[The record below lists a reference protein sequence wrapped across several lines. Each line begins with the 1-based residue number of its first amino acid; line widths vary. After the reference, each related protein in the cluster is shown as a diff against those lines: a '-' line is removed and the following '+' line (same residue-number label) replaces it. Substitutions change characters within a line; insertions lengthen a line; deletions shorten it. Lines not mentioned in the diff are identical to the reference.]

1 MSARC
6 PRSAA
11 GFSVIC
17 PPNEIRSRAQRG
29 FTLIELLVV
38 IAVIATLA
46 ALLLPAVQR
55 AREAARRTQCLN
67 NLKQLGLA
75 CHNYADVNRCFPPG
89 EIDLLWYY
97 KYPDNPPGTWAFSDK
112 NYVMPILKFPSTNL
126 GIQNQYDANLN
137 LITTEPPQP
146 LMINFW
152 YVAPPWSWTAYI
164 LPQIEQGNLTIN
176 FAKYGD
182 DTATEDVPCPNWRKD
197 LLVNM
202 EMMRIPIPTYICPSA
217 LLPANRPDGF
227 GYSTYRGVMGAEPY
241 PTPTDPPPT
250 DVDRYGWLF
259 NGMLFPQTA
268 VRFEDVTDGLAN
280 TLLIG
285 ESRFGFWADGASC
298 CARFRDDLLNS
309 TGLPNDF
316 DCYWP
321 FQTMAGRNKPSSGQI
336 VQFFSFGSLHD
347 GAVNFAYAD
356 GSVRPISKI
365 IDRTIVR
372 RLATRA
378 EGAPVMSE
386 Y

>member
-1 MSARC
+1 MSHGAT
-6 PRSAA
+6 ADA
-11 GFSVIC
+11 V
-17 PPNEIRSRAQRG
+17 RAKRG

-38 IAVIATLA
+38 IAVIAILA

-75 CHNYADVNRCFPPG
+75 CHNYADVNGSFPPG

-97 KYPDNPPGTWAFSDK
+97 KYPDNPPGTWAFADK
-112 NYVMPILKFPSTNL
+112 NHVMPILKFPPTNL

-137 LITTEPPQP
+137 LITTTPPQP
-146 LMINFW
+146 LTINFW
-152 YVAPPWSWTAYI
+152 YVAPPWSWMAYI
-164 LPQIEQGNLTIN
+164 LPQIEQGNVTIN

-197 LLVNM
+197 LLINM
-202 EMMRIPIPTYICPSA
+202 EMMRVPIPTYICPSA
-217 LLPANRPDGF
+217 LLLANRPDGF
-227 GYSTYRGVMGAEPY
+227 GYSTYRGVMGAEPF

-259 NGMLFPQTA
+259 NGMLFPQNV
-268 VRFEDVTDGLAN
+268 VRFEDVSDGLSN

-285 ESRFGFWADGASC
+285 ESRFGFWADGSSC
-298 CARFRDDLLNS
+298 CARFRDDLFN
-309 TGLPNDF
+309 GQANPLPNDF

-321 FQTMAGRNKPSSGQI
+321 FKTMTGQT

-347 GAVNFAYAD
+347 GAVNFALAD
-356 GSVRPISKI
+356 GSVRPISKT

-378 EGAPVMSE
+378 EGAPVLSE
-386 Y
+386 F